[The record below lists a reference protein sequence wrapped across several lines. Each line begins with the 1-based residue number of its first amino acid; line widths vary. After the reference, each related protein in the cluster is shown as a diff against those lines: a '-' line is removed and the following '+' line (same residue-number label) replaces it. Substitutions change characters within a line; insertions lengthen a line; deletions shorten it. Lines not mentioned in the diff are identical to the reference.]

1 MSGIN
6 EKLPWPEGDKK
17 TLSLTKRKINRNRY
31 KLINDI
37 IHRKRLQTVIMNLIN
52 LFKNVKERKQM
63 LRQEK

>member
-1 MSGIN
+1 MKNFPGL
-6 EKLPWPEGDKK
+6 KGDKK

-37 IHRKRLQTVIMNLIN
+37 IHRKRLQTVIRNLIN

>member
-1 MSGIN
+1 MKNFPG
-6 EKLPWPEGDKK
+6 LQGDKK

-31 KLINDI
+31 KLIDDI

>member
-1 MSGIN
+1 MKNFPG
-6 EKLPWPEGDKK
+6 LQGDKK
-17 TLSLTKRKINRNRY
+17 TLFLTKRKINRNRY
-31 KLINDI
+31 KLIDDI

>member
-1 MSGIN
+1 MKNFPG
-6 EKLPWPEGDKK
+6 LQGDKK

-31 KLINDI
+31 KLIDDI

-52 LFKNVKERKQM
+52 FFKNVKERKQM